1 MRKIGLFLFGIGIS
15 GFMIGGAGLDGTAE
29 VTSMILT
36 AASCV
41 IAAVGYRLWVISEQR
56 SVLAESERIRKE
68 YEVEATEKAI
78 ARAKEDTFQ
87 MWLTA
92 GRLDV

>member
-1 MRKIGLFLFGIGIS
+1 MRKSGLFLFNIGAS
-15 GFMIGGAGLDGTAE
+15 GVLIGGAGLDGPAA
-29 VTSMILT
+29 VPSMILT
-36 AASCV
+36 AASFV

-56 SVLAESERIRKE
+56 TALVESERIRKE
-68 YEVEATEKAI
+68 REIEATKEAI
-78 ARAKEDTFQ
+78 ARAKENTFQ

>member
-1 MRKIGLFLFGIGIS
+1 MRKSGLFLFNIGAS
-15 GFMIGGAGLDGTAE
+15 GVLIGGAGLDGPAA
-29 VTSMILT
+29 VPSMILT
-36 AASCV
+36 AASFL

-56 SVLAESERIRKE
+56 SALVESERIRKE
-68 YEVEATEKAI
+68 KEIEATEEAI
-78 ARAKEDTFQ
+78 ARAKENTFQ

>member
-1 MRKIGLFLFGIGIS
+1 MRKLGLSLFATGLS
-15 GFMIGGAGLDGTAE
+15 GFMIGGAGLDGTSA

-36 AASCV
+36 AASFV
-41 IAAVGYRLWVISEQR
+41 IAAVGYRLWMISEQR
-56 SVLAESERIRKE
+56 SALVESERIRKE
-68 YEVEATEKAI
+68 KEIEATKEAI

-92 GRLDV
+92 GRLYG